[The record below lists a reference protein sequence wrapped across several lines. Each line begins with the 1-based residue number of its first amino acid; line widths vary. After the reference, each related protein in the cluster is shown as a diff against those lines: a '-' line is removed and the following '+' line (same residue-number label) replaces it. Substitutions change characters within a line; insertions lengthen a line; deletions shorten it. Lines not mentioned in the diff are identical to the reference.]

1 MLASTVT
8 SKGQVTIPAE
18 VRHRLGID
26 AGDRLVFEIEGEQIR
41 IRVVSSRSLEDL
53 FGAVQPGRAF
63 PGVAA
68 VREETGRNIRP
79 SRRRT

>member
-18 VRHRLGID
+18 VRHRLGIH

-41 IRVVSSRSLEDL
+41 NRVVSFRSLEDL
-53 FGAVQPGRAF
+53 FGAVQPSRAF
-63 PGVAA
+63 PGVAS
-68 VREETGRNIRP
+68 VREETGRNMRP
-79 SRRRT
+79 SRKRT